1 MHVINEFA
9 SRAGLVE
16 LRNELFEISTDS
28 FLISKFFCEDETV
41 KSNLFTEREALIHV
55 KYHIIIPIYFAE
67 SVIQFLKRQSPVLSA
82 LFSPVD
88 ANQLA
93 LVEHNSLYV
102 VDIRKPK
109 RSVLNTPLIVSYSFL
124 NNFKLSFVSVIFTI

>member
-1 MHVINEFA
+1 MHVINELA

-55 KYHIIIPIYFAE
+55 KYHIIIPIYF
-67 SVIQFLKRQSPVLSA
+67 VCR
-82 LFSPVD
+82 
-88 ANQLA
+88 
-93 LVEHNSLYV
+93 
-102 VDIRKPK
+102 
-109 RSVLNTPLIVSYSFL
+109 IVSKICTGVRL
-124 NNFKLSFVSVIFTI
+124 E

>member
-1 MHVINEFA
+1 MT
-9 SRAGLVE
+9 
-16 LRNELFEISTDS
+16 LRIYDARRPSNSKRGDRCS
-28 FLISKFFCEDETV
+28 ISKSDRINLTL
-41 KSNLFTEREALIHV
+41 NYLFT
-55 KYHIIIPIYFAE
+55 E